1 MPLGSKPTSSSS
13 SSGDDR
19 VPGSLPPVSGPGSAE
34 APPATSAP
42 PRRGDAPRGG
52 GAGQPGTMIP
62 ARGKRFA
69 VESFVM
75 RIIATAGIVGISVA
89 IAAIMASQDVQG
101 WIIGLVISLLSVVLA
116 GVLWS
121 SRRL

>member
-1 MPLGSKPTSSSS
+1 MPLGSKSGS

-19 VPGSLPPVSGPGSAE
+19 APGSPTPASGA
-34 APPATSAP
+34 
-42 PRRGDAPRGG
+42 G
-52 GAGQPGTMIP
+52 GAGSPSGAGSPARAGGAPSRGGAAQPGTMIP

-101 WIIGLVISLLSVVLA
+101 WIIGLVISLLSVILA

>member
-1 MPLGSKPTSSSS
+1 MPLGSKSGS

-19 VPGSLPPVSGPGSAE
+19 APGS
-34 APPATSAP
+34 SAP
-42 PRRGDAPRGG
+42 PPASGTAGTGAPSGASSPSRSGG
-52 GAGQPGTMIP
+52 GAAQPGTMIP

-101 WIIGLVISLLSVVLA
+101 WIIGLVISLLSVILA